1 MNDATFRITAGSQS
15 PSKTR
20 INVRQFEFFI
30 DEPEYLGGT
39 DTAPNPVEV
48 LLGAYAGCLNVMCFV
63 VAKEMGFALNGVQME
78 MEGTLN
84 PDRLYGKSFA
94 QRAGYKEIRV
104 RLKADA
110 QADADTLGQWLAA
123 IKERCPVGDN
133 IGNMTPI
140 TVTLG

>member
-1 MNDATFRITAGSQS
+1 MNDATFSIKAASVS
-15 PSKTR
+15 HSKAK

-63 VAKEMGFALNGVQME
+63 VAKEMGFALKGVQME
-78 MEGTLN
+78 LSGTLN

-94 QRAGYKEIRV
+94 QRAGYKEIHV
-104 RLKADA
+104 TLVPDT
-110 QADADTLGQWLAA
+110 QADRSTQDQWLAA
-123 IKERCPVGDN
+123 IKDRCPVGDN

-140 TVTLG
+140 TIALG